1 MDASCWVNNSQV
13 RGSKPR
19 SAILIFIILLL
30 SFIFVRMICLFRVS
44 RYHLHTSIFIRVLLS
59 LSLLAFGLAL
69 KMRATS
75 YTRIVVSQGSGLK
88 FPCLP
93 RSSQKL
99 ITEII
104 NLADKLIMKQ
114 KSCQVWVVFVVLDI
128 SFVSPRPVGK
138 N

>member
-1 MDASCWVNNSQV
+1 
-13 RGSKPR
+13 
-19 SAILIFIILLL
+19 
-30 SFIFVRMICLFRVS
+30 MICLFG
-44 RYHLHTSIFIRVLLS
+44 YHDIICTHLFLSVFYS

-99 ITEII
+99 ISEII

-114 KSCQVWVVFVVLDI
+114 KSCQV
-128 SFVSPRPVGK
+128 
-138 N
+138 